1 RTATQM
7 DPGFRRD
14 DTSICIP
21 GKCWDIAASLDDS
34 RLVNKPAFPQ
44 EECHRAI
51 ILTRAQRSSR

>member
-1 RTATQM
+1 M